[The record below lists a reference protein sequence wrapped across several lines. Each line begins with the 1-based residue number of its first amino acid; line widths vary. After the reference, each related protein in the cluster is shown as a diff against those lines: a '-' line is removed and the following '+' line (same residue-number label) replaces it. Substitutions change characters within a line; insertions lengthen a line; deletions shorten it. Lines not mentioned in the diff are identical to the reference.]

1 MERAVQVEG
10 AGLEPWNDCGTVRIG
25 DITVR
30 QRELRL
36 RVGTLA
42 EGP

>member
-10 AGLEPWNDCGTVRIG
+10 TGLEPWNDRGTVRIG

-36 RVGTLA
+36 RVGT
-42 EGP
+42 